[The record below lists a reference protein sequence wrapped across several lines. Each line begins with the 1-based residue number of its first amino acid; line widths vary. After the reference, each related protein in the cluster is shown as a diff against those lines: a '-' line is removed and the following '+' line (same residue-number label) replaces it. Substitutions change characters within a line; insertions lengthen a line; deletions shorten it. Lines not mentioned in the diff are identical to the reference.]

1 MKKLMIAAAI
11 VCATVCANAAQYD
24 WKTPNTGKV
33 YAGSTSDL
41 FSGTAYLFG
50 FSDATAAADGQE
62 AIFDALAAKTAI
74 TTLGAIDNSAVASG
88 VIAAKDTKANFDGNI
103 SAFFAIVDG
112 DNFYIGPV
120 VSAAAKD
127 VGSNTLSFNAKST
140 SQAAAKMA
148 SDGYKG
154 AGWYT
159 VPEPTSGL
167 LLLLGVA
174 GLALKRSRA

>member
-11 VCATVCANAAQYD
+11 VCAAVCANAAQYT

-33 YAGSTSDL
+33 YAGTTSDL
-41 FSGTAYLFG
+41 FSGDAYIFG
-50 FSDATAAADGQE
+50 YANSTAAAAGQA
-62 AIFDALAAKTAI
+62 AIFAALADGKDI
-74 TTLGAIDNSAVASG
+74 TTLGSLDKSAVASG
-88 VIAAKDTKANFDGNI
+88 VISVKDDAFNYNGNI

-112 DNFYIGPV
+112 DNFYIGPAV
-120 VSAAAKD
+120 DATAKEVGAAAI
-127 VGSNTLSFNAKST
+127 SFNAKAS

-148 SDGYKG
+148 ADGYKG

-174 GLALKRSRA
+174 GLALKRRRA